1 MIAHIAFYKLKPE
14 VDPEALEGM
23 VRTTRS
29 LLLKISEILSVRSG
43 RNTDEES
50 EWPFF
55 FSLEVASMAKLEM
68 MKDDALYM
76 KFLETVIRPNT
87 TGEFAFNFETDPS
100 QDLRYS

>member
-1 MIAHIAFYKLKPE
+1 MISHIAFYKTKPE
-14 VDPEALEGM
+14 VDPEALENM

-29 LLLKISEILSVRSG
+29 LLLKIPEILSVRSG

-55 FSLEVASMAKLEM
+55 FSVEVANKAKLEM

-76 KFLETVIRPNT
+76 KFMETVIRPHT